1 MKYNPPK
8 EDKKPCSNPS
18 CNMMFTGRKDKKYC
32 SIKCKNSI
40 NNASRIGDEI
50 QPNEIRWDVPIN
62 YFIGDWADEE
72 LSITDPINPDH
83 YKGDVECI
91 DAIKASMS
99 PEAFKGYLK
108 GNIMKYTWRDKENK
122 KEDLDKAK
130 WYINKLKEQL

>member
-1 MKYNPPK
+1 MQELYK
-8 EDKKPCSNPS
+8 S
-18 CNMMFTGRKDKKYC
+18 
-32 SIKCKNSI
+32 
-40 NNASRIGDEI
+40 SRIGDEVE
-50 QPNEIRWDVPIN
+50 PNEIRWDVPIN
-62 YFIGDWADEE
+62 YFVPDFGKFPTPHNINEMGVP
-72 LSITDPINPDH
+72 SCSDPINPDH